1 MSGRR
6 RSPRPLRFNLTR
18 KDGDYPVGSSTVLLV
33 GGVLFCGALAF
44 FFKDPEPRTAPGHA
58 VSAGAAVLSA
68 DEDTDYGPAT
78 PTTLRTAE
86 GPRPGANLPAF
97 RQGRFSLCG
106 KVRRDCVVDGDTF
119 WVHGEKIRIADIDTP
134 EISRPR
140 CREEHALGIR
150 ATTRLLE
157 LLNEGP
163 FDLVQPQ
170 DGRDRDRYGRA
181 LRDVR
186 RGGMS
191 IGDQLVAEGLA
202 RKWEGRRNPWC

>member
-1 MSGRR
+1 MSRRR
-6 RSPRPLRFNLTR
+6 RSPRPLRFNLTQ
-18 KDGDYPVGSSTVLLV
+18 KDKGYQGGSSAVLLV

-44 FFKDPEPRTAPGHA
+44 FFKDSEPYPPSGYAAAPGVA
-58 VSAGAAVLSA
+58 DLPAGAES
-68 DEDTDYGPAT
+68 DYGPAT
-78 PTTLRTAE
+78 TTILRTAATR
-86 GPRPGANLPAF
+86 PRGSTLEPRHA
-97 RQGRFSLCG
+97 RFSLCG
-106 KVRRDCVVDGDTF
+106 KVRHDCVVDGDTF
-119 WVHGEKIRIADIDTP
+119 WARGEKIRIADIDTP

-150 ATTRLLE
+150 ATTRLME

-163 FDLVQPQ
+163 FHLVQPE

-186 RGGMS
+186 RNGVS

-202 RKWEGRRNPWC
+202 RKWEGRRQPWC